1 MENQK
6 AFIATTNY
14 IRKVKLPFG
23 VGVITSFSEEDA
35 MNLTIRRRHLET
47 RNEWFDIEIPDR
59 STFLNLD
66 NLLEENPQECLDS
79 LFSTKALSFL
89 FYDEGQKL
97 FKQMP
102 QIIDSKTSIEEEK
115 NTLAQEE
122 LKKFYDSKAD
132 ELKKLISTYSL
143 IQFITERAKRNDM
156 AITSSF
162 LSMIGINGII
172 YNEDNNERALIFD
185 AKNKIIL
192 KGLNSQILENSNFT
206 EE

>member
-66 NLLEENPQECLDS
+66 NLLEENPQKCLDS
-79 LFSTKALSFL
+79 LFSKKALSFL

-97 FKQMP
+97 FKQLP

-122 LKKFYDSKAD
+122 LNKFYDSKAD

-143 IQFITERAKRNDM
+143 IQFITERAKKNDM

-192 KGLNSQILENSNFT
+192 KGINSQILENSNFT

>member
-6 AFIATTNY
+6 AYIATTNY

-23 VGVITSFSEEDA
+23 VGVITSFTEEDA
-35 MNLTIRRRHLET
+35 MNLTIRRKHLET

-59 STFLNLD
+59 KTFLNLD
-66 NLLEENPQECLDS
+66 SLLEENPKECLDS

-89 FYDEGQKL
+89 FYDEGQTL

-102 QIIDSKTSIEEEK
+102 ELVESKTSVQEER
-115 NTLAQEE
+115 NILAQKE
-122 LKKFYDSKAD
+122 LKRFYDSKVA
-132 ELKKLISTYSL
+132 ELKSLMSVYSL
-143 IQFITERAKRNDM
+143 IQFITERARGNDM

-172 YNEDNNERALIFD
+172 YSEDNNERALIFD
-185 AKNKIIL
+185 AKRKIFV
-192 KGLNSQILENSNFT
+192 KKMNSAILEDSKFT

>member
-6 AFIATTNY
+6 AYIATTNY

-35 MNLTIRRRHLET
+35 MNLTIRRKHLET
-47 RNEWFDIEIPDR
+47 RNEWLDIEIPER
-59 STFLNLD
+59 KTFLNLD
-66 NLLEENPQECLDS
+66 SLLEENPKECLDS

-102 QIIDSKTSIEEEK
+102 ELVESKTSIQEER
-115 NTLAQEE
+115 NILAQKE
-122 LKKFYDSKAD
+122 LKNFYDSKAE
-132 ELKKLISTYSL
+132 ELKKLMSVYSL
-143 IQFITERAKRNDM
+143 IQFITERARGNDM

-172 YNEDNNERALIFD
+172 YSEENKERALIFD
-185 AKNKIIL
+185 AKNKIIV
-192 KGLNSQILENSNFT
+192 KKMNSAILENSKFT

>member
-192 KGLNSQILENSNFT
+192 KGINSQILENSNFT